1 MDVCLKKETF
11 TSLIQKAVVTTMCKT
26 LHRVRFVALTMIL
39 AGAVNSLSG
48 GENPSPGQTQS
59 AGQRLSAPS
68 SAAFTADASVANSYG
83 HALPVPETPDIILGM
98 AGIGVMLMLRRFIK
112 R

>member
-1 MDVCLKKETF
+1 
-11 TSLIQKAVVTTMCKT
+11 MCKT
-26 LHRVRFVALTMIL
+26 LHRVRFVVLTVIL
-39 AGAVNSLSG
+39 AGVVNSLTG
-48 GENPSPGQTQS
+48 GENPPPGQAQ
-59 AGQRLSAPS
+59 GVGHQLSAAPS
-68 SAAFTADASVANSYG
+68 ITFTADAPVANSYG